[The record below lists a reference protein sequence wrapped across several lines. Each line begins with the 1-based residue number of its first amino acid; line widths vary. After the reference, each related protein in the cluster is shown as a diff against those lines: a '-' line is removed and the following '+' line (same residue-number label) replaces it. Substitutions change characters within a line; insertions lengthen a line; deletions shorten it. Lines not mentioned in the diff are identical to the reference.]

1 MVTKPLYTPPVIPLD
16 GDVRMTNGDGTW
28 LSKKSIEII
37 ESSLDTIRDILGQA
51 KDAAVETAGTIKD
64 GVVDGTKKTFAR
76 EEPVKTSKKELDEE
90 PDCEYY
96 GKDLFDSN
104 KSVCGLN
111 PPSSCRRTKEA
122 GRCRAHQTKDAK
134 GTGNMR
140 PIAEVMADTFQ
151 GINEGIGEAFPKKKE

>member
-1 MVTKPLYTPPVIPLD
+1 
-16 GDVRMTNGDGTW
+16 MTNGDGTW

-51 KDAAVETAGTIKD
+51 KDAAVETAETIKD
-64 GVVDGTKKTFAR
+64 GVVDGTKKTFTR
-76 EEPVKTSKKELDEE
+76 EEPVKTSAKELAEE

-96 GKDLFDSN
+96 GEDLFDSN
-104 KSVCGLN
+104 KSVCRIN
-111 PPSSCRRTKEA
+111 PPASCRRTKEL
-122 GRCRAHQTKDAK
+122 GRCRTHQTKTAK
-134 GTGNMR
+134 GKTNMR